1 MQGTLQDFG
10 LAEILQLMAMQQKT
24 GLLRVQN
31 GDKLLTFYFEGGILV
46 SVRDRRRIAEDP
58 LLEYL
63 KSTGYLDAWQVLHLK
78 LEVEENRTDLAE
90 VLLEKNLISEEEL
103 MVALNDLAL
112 DLIHRTYT
120 WRDGAYRFISGDE
133 ALRGLRHKISHKM
146 EGLLLESARRSDE
159 WPSLRRKLP
168 GPAVLLSKVESLP
181 DYLDERSRDLLSQLR
196 GPMRLGELVECGR
209 MPEYDVYETVAAAVE
224 ADLVRILEAPPPEE
238 EEEAPKRETPVIRE
252 KQRAAP
258 RRAARVSPSL
268 ATLALAAWGVLVGL
282 GGAVWMVRQ
291 SIDAGR
297 GAAPTKIEVSE
308 ARAALARDLEVYRA
322 LRGAYPTKLDDLV
335 RERVASPDCV
345 QLAHVDRYAPDHTGR
360 SYRLALESV
369 TDDTE

>member
-209 MPEYDVYETVAAAVE
+209 MPAYDVYEAVAAAVE
-224 ADLVRILEAPPPEE
+224 AD
-238 EEEAPKRETPVIRE
+238 
-252 KQRAAP
+252 
-258 RRAARVSPSL
+258 L

-360 SYRLALESV
+360 SYRLAFESV